1 MTTRERID
9 AYVARLV
16 AQAPPATPA
25 QLALVAALV
34 AASRPVRAAWRQ
46 SASAA

>member
-9 AYVARLV
+9 AYVARLI

-34 AASRPVRAAWRQ
+34 GATRPARATWMRAA
-46 SASAA
+46 A